1 MEVVSTASQCW
12 RGAHVGVGHS
22 SQDSKYIYFPG
33 AHLFTCS
40 SGSGRQSVAG
50 WTAKVAWEAVVCS
63 TCSQDDTTG
72 LLASVSSPSLP
83 HCLGSPP
90 TPPTAAGE
98 LVRDKYQ
105 GLVGCQ
111 SHREN
116 TAGSTSFVAEL
127 VVYRLFPAS
136 NLGVY
141 PHVYTCFCAGAWA

>member
-1 MEVVSTASQCW
+1 MWELATAHRIPS
-12 RGAHVGVGHS
+12 AYTSLGHIS
-22 SQDSKYIYFPG
+22 SLVPLG
-33 AHLFTCS
+33 
-40 SGSGRQSVAG
+40 VAG
-50 WTAKVAWEAVVCS
+50 RVWQAGQQRQCGKLRCAQPAV
-63 TCSQDDTTG
+63 QDNKTG

-98 LVRDKYQ
+98 LVRDKHQ

-141 PHVYTCFCAGAWA
+141 LHVYTCLCAGAWA